1 MKSIGIDVSK
11 EKLDVALYDGE
22 CRWHE
27 IYENN
32 SIGIKKLNKR
42 LKGEGERVT
51 MEATGTYYIRTAE
64 MLKDGGYDVRVE
76 NPLSIKRY
84 AEMKIRRNKTD
95 KVDAFLIAQYGYYE
109 EGREFRKEDVKRRII
124 RLKLRAVDQLHSD
137 VNKNISR
144 MEALNQY
151 PEGAEEI
158 KAVFIKMNH
167 ILEKQ
172 IEKLVKEISE
182 IINADIAYKELSGR
196 LQEIPGIG
204 PRISSMLIAF
214 FGTFE
219 EFETAKQVS
228 SFIGIAPTVRE
239 SGISVRGNGRISKM
253 GNGYIR
259 KMLTMGAKTAV
270 KCNKSCK
277 ELDERLVAKNKPY
290 RLRLVAGGHKL
301 LRQAFAVAKY
311 GVKYNPDYYNTIM
324 QTS

>member
-11 EKLDVALYDGE
+11 EKLDVAFYDGE

-27 IYENN
+27 TYENTKV
-32 SIGIKKLNKR
+32 GIRKMGR
-42 LKGEGERVT
+42 RFDGSDIRVT

-64 MLKDGGYDVRVE
+64 MLKDMGYDVRVE

-84 AEMKIRRNKTD
+84 AEMKLKRNKTD
-95 KVDAFLIAQYGYYE
+95 KVDSFLIAQYGYYE
-109 EGREFRKEDVKRRII
+109 EGREFKKEDLKRRAI

-144 MEALNQY
+144 IEALNQY
-151 PEGAEEI
+151 PEGAEEVKKTFNKI
-158 KAVFIKMNH
+158 NDM
-167 ILEKQ
+167 LEKQ
-172 IEKLVKEISE
+172 IEKLVNEIAE
-182 IINADIAYKELSGR
+182 IINTDPDYKDLSER

-219 EFETAKQVS
+219 EFETSKQVS
-228 SFIGIAPTVRE
+228 SFIGIAPTIRE
-239 SGISVRGNGRISKM
+239 SGRSVRGNGRISKT
-253 GNGYIR
+253 GNSYIR
-259 KMLTMGAKTAV
+259 KLLTMGARTAI
-270 KCNKSCK
+270 KYNKSCK
-277 ELDERLVAKNKPY
+277 ELNERIVAKNKPY
-290 RLRLVAGGHKL
+290 RLRLVAGGHKI

-311 GVKYNPDYYNTIM
+311 SVKYNPDYYNTIM